1 MAADPGI
8 RAVLE
13 KHQWTVGALCELY
26 PEGKVCRLAR
36 SRLLVIAFRLK
47 LVDKDRCVDVNIYGR
62 QGIELALLLL
72 VVVAVVVLVVH
83 TVPCAATSQSRV
95 VFFRRFH
102 IEGQLSVWTGLAD
115 RGLCFGLL

>member
-36 SRLLVIAFRLK
+36 SRLWLIAFRHK

-83 TVPCAATSQSRV
+83 TVACDPVPQQFSLVLFFFEGFPSRAS
-95 VFFRRFH
+95 FQC
-102 IEGQLSVWTGLAD
+102 GPA
-115 RGLCFGLL
+115 